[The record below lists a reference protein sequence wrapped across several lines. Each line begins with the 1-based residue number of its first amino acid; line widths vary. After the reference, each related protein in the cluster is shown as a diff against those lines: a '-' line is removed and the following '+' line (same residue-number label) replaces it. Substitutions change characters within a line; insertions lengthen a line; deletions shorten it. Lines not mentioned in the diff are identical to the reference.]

1 MLRKV
6 LTTVILAATA
16 TACLCAKDIK
26 GTVKD
31 TEGKGVAGVVVSDGL
46 NTVQTDAKGRFKM
59 SADED
64 SRFVFISTP
73 SGYISST
80 LGDKTLFYKEI
91 KEDVKKYE
99 FVVEKNSKDDTNH
112 NVIVIADPQI
122 SERSELADLAKQAD
136 DMAEFVKGM
145 DGDYTFGICLGDI
158 VGWDHT
164 IYPEYNR
171 IMAKPGFDYRYV
183 IGNHDMTNWGR
194 SYETSMKNYEDMYGP
209 AWYSFNVGNVHYIV
223 MNDNFYVG
231 RDYFY
236 IGYLDERQ
244 LRWLER
250 DLSYVPQGSR
260 VVVSMDGDYTF
271 GICLGDIVG
280 WDHTIYPEYNRIMAK
295 PGFDYRYVI
304 GNHDMTNWGRSY
316 ETSMKNYEDMYGPAW
331 YSFNVGNV
339 HYIVMNDNFYVGRD
353 YFYIGYLDERQLRW
367 LERDLSYVPQGS
379 RVVVSM
385 HIQTTNDK
393 SDRDAFQYG
402 IIGDNLCNK
411 PALYSMLEPYKA
423 VILSGHSHTADFE
436 QISENIFEINV
447 AGFCGAWWCG
457 EVCIDGAP
465 AGYKIFDMDGNDMKW
480 IYKGCGHPMDYQM
493 KVYTGL
499 EEYPG
504 QVIANIWDFDPLW
517 KVEYFEDGVKVCDME
532 RFKAQDPLAKELYKD
547 PSSLKRT
554 WVYAAPTEN
563 MFKATI
569 SAEAKCLEVRVT
581 DRFGRVYTKTISK

>member
-1 MLRKV
+1 MFRK
-6 LTTVILAATA
+6 LIATAILAAMA
-16 TACLCAKDIK
+16 TTSLCARDIK
-26 GTVKD
+26 GTVKTTD
-31 TEGKGVAGVVVSDGL
+31 GKVLSGVVVSDGL
-46 NTVQTDAKGRFKM
+46 NIVQTDAKGRFKM
-59 SADED
+59 DTDED

-80 LGDKTLFYKEI
+80 LKGETLFYKEI
-91 KEDVKKYE
+91 KEDVKKYD
-99 FVVEKNSKDDTNH
+99 FVVEKNAKDDTNH

-122 SERSELADLAKQAD
+122 SERSELADLSKQAD

-158 VGWDHT
+158 VGWDHS
-164 IYPEYNR
+164 IYPEYNQ
-171 IMAKPGFDYRYV
+171 IMAKPGFEYRYV

-209 AWYSFNVGNVHYIV
+209 AWYSFNVGDVHYV
-223 MNDNFYVG
+223 VLNDNFYVG

-244 LRWLER
+244 LRWLEK
-250 DLSYVPQGSR
+250 DLSYVPAGSR
-260 VVVSMDGDYTF
+260 VVVS
-271 GICLGDIVG
+271 L
-280 WDHTIYPEYNRIMAK
+280 
-295 PGFDYRYVI
+295 
-304 GNHDMTNWGRSY
+304 
-316 ETSMKNYEDMYGPAW
+316 
-331 YSFNVGNV
+331 
-339 HYIVMNDNFYVGRD
+339 
-353 YFYIGYLDERQLRW
+353 
-367 LERDLSYVPQGS
+367 
-379 RVVVSM
+379 

-411 PALYSMLEPYKA
+411 PAFYSMLEPYKA

-436 QISENIFEINV
+436 QISENIIEINV

-465 AGYKIFDMDGNDMKW
+465 AGYKIFDMDGSDMKW
-480 IYKGCGHPMDYQM
+480 IYKGCGHPLDYQM
-493 KVYTGL
+493 KVYSGL

-504 QVIANIWDFDPLW
+504 HIIANVWDYDPAW
-517 KVEYFEDGVKVCDME
+517 KIEYFEDGKKVCDME

-563 MFKATI
+563 MFKAPV
-569 SAEAKCLEVRVT
+569 SDDAKTLEVRVT
-581 DRFGRVYTKTISK
+581 DRFGRTFTKTIGR